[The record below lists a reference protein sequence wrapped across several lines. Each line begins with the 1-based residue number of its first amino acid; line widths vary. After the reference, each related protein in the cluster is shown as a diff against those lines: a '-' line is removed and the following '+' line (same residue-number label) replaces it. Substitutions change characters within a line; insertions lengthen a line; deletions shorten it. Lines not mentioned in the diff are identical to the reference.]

1 MLFLGIIL
9 AFIWQPIG
17 AGIDAFGHWATEQNP
32 VLAFWAYGTAERAL
46 IPFGLHHV
54 INVIIQLQA
63 GEFTNAAGQVFTG
76 EIPRFF
82 AGDPNAGNLAGG
94 YLFKM
99 FGLPA
104 AAIAMGRAAKPEN
117 RVKVMGIMASAALT
131 SFLTGITEPV
141 EFAFLFISPA
151 LYVIHSI
158 IAGLAYP
165 LCIIL
170 GVKHGYS
177 FSAGLIDYVTFFG
190 ISTKGWMIIPLGLA
204 YAAIY
209 YVVFSWF
216 IRKFDLKTPGREDA
230 KEEKGPALTG
240 DDFTRELVA
249 AFGGK
254 QNIKSTDACITR
266 LRIQVEDQEKVDE
279 DKLKALGAAGVVR
292 VGTGVQAIFGGN
304 SDVYKTQMLDHMK
317 NN

>member
-1 MLFLGIIL
+1 M
-9 AFIWQPIG
+9 
-17 AGIDAFGHWATEQNP
+17 
-32 VLAFWAYGTAERAL
+32 
-46 IPFGLHHV
+46 
-54 INVIIQLQA
+54 
-63 GEFTNAAGQVFTG
+63 
-76 EIPRFF
+76 
-82 AGDPNAGNLAGG
+82 
-94 YLFKM
+94 
-99 FGLPA
+99 
-104 AAIAMGRAAKPEN
+104 
-117 RVKVMGIMASAALT
+117 
-131 SFLTGITEPV
+131 
-141 EFAFLFISPA
+141 
-151 LYVIHSI
+151 
-158 IAGLAYP
+158 
-165 LCIIL
+165 
-170 GVKHGYS
+170 
-177 FSAGLIDYVTFFG
+177 
-190 ISTKGWMIIPLGLA
+190 
-204 YAAIY
+204 
-209 YVVFSWF
+209 FSWF